1 MTRALRL
8 NDGCPAEHDQ
18 ANFCSQSGRNVISVI
33 GQTSHQCQPV
43 LLFGAR
49 WQATPGLAQE
59 HSHYCTPLCAY
70 AQRIM
75 ATMAMPVMSAAAIAP
90 RSSVRAKVAIRGV
103 RVVGAR
109 PIVARPAAVR
119 VAASATVEKTD
130 DVALGQV
137 RIARLPYFG
146 PVRSRRLTR
155 TRRATPPRGWRRS
168 NSVRERLTQ
177 SITQRNAR
185 RAGAGRGSA
194 ARFR

>member
-1 MTRALRL
+1 M
-8 NDGCPAEHDQ
+8 
-18 ANFCSQSGRNVISVI
+18 ISVI
-33 GQTSHQCQPV
+33 GRTSHQCQPV

-109 PIVARPAAVR
+109 PIVVRPAAVR
-119 VAASATVEKTD
+119 VAASSTVEKTD
-130 DVALGQV
+130 DLALGQV
-137 RIARLPYFG
+137 RIAPIAVFRPLSEPASDSH
-146 PVRSRRLTR
+146 PMRD
-155 TRRATPPRGWRRS
+155 ATTGVA
-168 NSVRERLTQ
+168 SVA
-177 SITQRNAR
+177 SHA
-185 RAGAGRGSA
+185 
-194 ARFR
+194 